1 MIRTRPNYPL
11 QVSSPRRLH
20 SLSPGGMDMK
30 IKHTHPQYQSDKERL
45 DRLKEMRRLCI
56 SALSKPRVGK
66 R

>member
-1 MIRTRPNYPL
+1 MPNARPIYFP

-30 IKHTHPQYQSDKERL
+30 VKHTHPQYQSDKERL

-56 SALSKPRVGK
+56 SALPKPRVGK